1 MPEEK
6 KQQSKQLRVAVIG
19 AGGWGYQHARAFW
32 SRKDT
37 QLAAIVGR
45 TAQRT
50 QERADAFQV
59 PWYLD
64 IREMLEKE
72 KPDFVSVCLPAQHT
86 FEATMTVIEA
96 GIPLMSEKP
105 PEPDA
110 EAGGNTSSPASSAA
124 DRRQEISRFNLIFSL
139 L

>member
-1 MPEEK
+1 MPEEN

-86 FEATMTVIEA
+86 FDATMTVIEA

-105 PEPDA
+105 LAYRLE
-110 EAGGNTSSPASSAA
+110 
-124 DRRQEISRFNLIFSL
+124 
-139 L
+139 